1 MTKFVNAVVKA
12 TKQKQVIPAAWLDH
26 PVLGK
31 PFEKPP
37 RHKAAG
43 KKMASPADTTH
54 NTPASPD
61 KKED

>member
-43 KKMASPADTTH
+43 KKASPADTTP